1 MYSGGEYVTLPTVI
15 AHLSFVSMGNYIFVE
30 GIEGNEKEIDA
41 KIVDSF
47 RINYSSRLLRDC
59 LFS

>member
-1 MYSGGEYVTLPTVI
+1 MNIRLSSAGVYSGGEYVTLPTVI

-41 KIVDSF
+41 EIV
-47 RINYSSRLLRDC
+47 YSEFLY
-59 LFS
+59 